1 MKISPQ
7 QVKAGRALLSWN
19 QQELALKAELNIDQV
34 RSFESGRSRS
44 LDVIEN
50 LCAAFER
57 ERLEFVDGGVA
68 LKKVHSYHLSSYLAL
83 LHDISATLIDGG
95 EILKHCEDDRLC
107 TPEVIKKIEEMDRSG
122 ISERLTI
129 LESNSFVL
137 RNKKLY
143 RKIPD
148 KYFKNSEV
156 MIIYANKVAFFV
168 ETEVIVVV
176 SDRLADSL
184 RDQFEYWW
192 DTGKKL

>member
-1 MKISPQ
+1 MKINPQ

-19 QQELALKAELNIDQV
+19 QQDLASKAGLNIDQV

-50 LCAAFER
+50 LCVAFER
-57 ERLEFVDGGVA
+57 ERLEFVEGGVA
-68 LKKVHSYHLSSYLAL
+68 LKRIHSYRLNSYLDL
-83 LHDISATLIDGG
+83 LQDISVTLANGG

-107 TPEVIKKIEEMDRSG
+107 TPEVIKKIGEMNKAG
-122 ISERLTI
+122 IYERITI
-129 LESNSFVL
+129 LESNNFII
-137 RNKKLY
+137 REKERY

-148 KYFKNSEV
+148 KYFSNSEV
-156 MIIYANKVAFFV
+156 MILYADKVAFFV
-168 ETEVIVVV
+168 ENEVIVVV
-176 SDRLADSL
+176 SDRLASSL